1 MSVLRLQNA
10 FMKSANLLH
19 NPKAG
24 GGEYSIKKLM
34 ALIRSAGFNC
44 SYSSTKKRGWEKIEA
59 ADGNFIVLAG
69 GDGTIR
75 KVAGELLDKSV
86 PIGVLPL
93 GTANNIAKTLGLHPD
108 DMSIEDI
115 IEAWSD
121 KQIKKFDVGRL
132 QGLKKHKFFLEG
144 IGYGVFPR
152 LMKEMHQYE
161 KKSNPEKQMKTA
173 LEVLHDIILKSKAR
187 YCKIEIDGADHSGNF
202 LLAEVMNTQAI
213 GPNLN
218 LAPFADPGDGELEVV
233 LISERQRQDFADYV
247 LNKINGK
254 EAPPIFNILKA
265 KNLKIFW
272 EGHLMHV
279 DDRIVKLKEPTEITI
294 KLQEGVLRFLVPDK
308 AYMKAASL
316 AS

>member
-1 MSVLRLQNA
+1 
-10 FMKSANLLH
+10 MKSANLLH

-24 GGEYSIKKLM
+24 GGGFSRKRLM
-34 ALIRSAGFNC
+34 SLIRSAGFDC
-44 SYSSTKKRGWEKIEA
+44 SYSSTKTKGWEKIEA
-59 ADGNFIVLAG
+59 RDGDFIVLAG

-75 KVAGELLDKSV
+75 KVAGKLLDKNL

-115 IEAWSD
+115 IDAWSD
-121 KQIKKFDVGRL
+121 KQTKKFDVGRVY
-132 QGLKKHKFFLEG
+132 GIKKTKFFLEG

-152 LMKEMHQYE
+152 LMKEMETLE
-161 KKSNPEKQMKTA
+161 KKSNPRKQMKTA
-173 LEVLHDIILKSKAR
+173 LEVLHDIILTSKAR
-187 YCKIEIDGADHSGNF
+187 YCKVEIDGADHSGQF
-202 LLAEVMNTQAI
+202 LLAEVMNTQSI

-247 LNKINGK
+247 HNKINGK
-254 EAPPIFNILKA
+254 ESPPIFNILKA

-272 EGHLMHV
+272 EGKLLHV
-279 DDRIVKLKEPTEITI
+279 DDQIIRLKEPAEITI
-294 KLQEGVLRFLVPDK
+294 KLQEGVLKFLVPDR
-308 AYMKAASL
+308 AYMKATTL
-316 AS
+316 AI

>member
-1 MSVLRLQNA
+1 
-10 FMKSANLLH
+10 MKSANLLH

-24 GGEYSIKKLM
+24 GGDFTRKRLM
-34 ALIRSAGFNC
+34 SLIRSAGFDC
-44 SYSSTKKRGWEKIEA
+44 SYSSTKKKGWEKIEA
-59 ADGNFIVLAG
+59 KDGDFIVLAG

-75 KVAGELLDKSV
+75 KVAGKLLDKNL

-108 DMSIEDI
+108 NMGIEEI
-115 IEAWSD
+115 IEAWND
-121 KQIKKFDVGRL
+121 KQTKSFDVGRL
-132 QGLKKHKFFLEG
+132 HGIRKTKFFLEG

-152 LMKEMHQYE
+152 LMKEME
-161 KKSNPEKQMKTA
+161 KQAKKADPEKQLKSA
-173 LEVLHDIILKSKAR
+173 LEVLHDIILTSKAK
-187 YCKIEIDGADHSGNF
+187 YCRVEIDGADHSGNF
-202 LLAEVMNTQAI
+202 LLAEVMNTQSI

-272 EGHLMHV
+272 EGKLLHV
-279 DDRIVKLKEPTEITI
+279 DDQIIELKQPSEITI
-294 KLQEGVLRFLVPDK
+294 KLQEGVLRFLVPD
-308 AYMKAASL
+308 AAMMKASAL
-316 AS
+316 AV

>member
-1 MSVLRLQNA
+1 
-10 FMKSANLLH
+10 MKSANLLH

-24 GGEYSIKKLM
+24 GGDFSRKRLM
-34 ALIRSAGFNC
+34 AMIRSAGFDC

-59 ADGNFIVLAG
+59 RDGDFIVLAG

-75 KVAGELLDKSV
+75 KVAGKLLDKNL

-108 DMSIEDI
+108 DMSVKEI
-115 IEAWSD
+115 IEAWTD
-121 KQIKKFDVGRL
+121 KQTKRFDVGRL
-132 QGLKKHKFFLEG
+132 LGIKRTKFFLEG
-144 IGYGVFPR
+144 IGYGIFPKLMRKMER
-152 LMKEMHQYE
+152 LQ
-161 KKSNPEKQMKTA
+161 KKSKAEKDMKNA
-173 LEVLHDIILKSKAR
+173 LEVLHDLILTTKAR
-187 YCKIEIDGADHSGNF
+187 YCKVEIDGADHSGNF
-202 LLAEVMNTQAI
+202 LLAEVMNTQSI

-272 EGHLMHV
+272 EGRLLHV
-279 DDRIVKLKEPTEITI
+279 DDQIIELKKPTQVTI
-294 KLQEGVLRFLVPDK
+294 KLQEGVLQFLVPRK
-308 AYMKAASL
+308 AIMQANSL
-316 AS
+316 AV